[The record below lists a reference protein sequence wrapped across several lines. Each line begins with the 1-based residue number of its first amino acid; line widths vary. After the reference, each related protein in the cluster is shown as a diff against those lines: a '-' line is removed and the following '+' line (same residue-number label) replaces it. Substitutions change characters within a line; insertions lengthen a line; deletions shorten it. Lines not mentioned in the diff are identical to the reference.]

1 MKAPHLQYVPV
12 NGVVGLLVLVAPKRK
27 GGDVTYHAL
36 RATISPAA
44 DLVYLL
50 AARRRRSGDVFVS
63 VVR

>member
-1 MKAPHLQYVPV
+1 M
-12 NGVVGLLVLVAPKRK
+12 LVLVAPKRK